1 VSEKCIDLIDEIANG
16 ERSMFINI
24 VLKKIIMKKSCMIK
38 YGGILLLLFICNS
51 SYAEDSF
58 TVNGI
63 TYSLTSTSTVAVNK
77 MDVPDDG
84 HVVFP
89 SSVEYRDRI
98 FIVNQIGANCNGIF
112 NNPETLESIV
122 IPSTIKRITSCG
134 SGIERSFSYIFDK
147 CVNLKKIVIED
158 SEETL
163 YFPPNKSDGSRGGAL
178 FSHCPLEEVYIGR
191 NISYIT
197 ERVNGKELYYSPFKK
212 QAKLRIVKIGDKVTT
227 LDKGM
232 FSHCKSLKDIDIP
245 QNIQE
250 IPLEAFMN
258 CSSLSN
264 VVLHE
269 GLLKI
274 NYHAF
279 YDSPIKSIS
288 IPKSVVQLE
297 SGCFDGNEL
306 TSIIINDNIKEIPDG
321 AFYTSTLKQVV
332 IGSSVEYIG
341 GSVFGNSSLEKIE
354 CRMLNPENCSVDTGN
369 YPWAYHEEETFS
381 LGNYTWA
388 TLYVPFGCIEKYKK
402 CYPWYSFVNI
412 VEISSSDIEFVD
424 SKKMLIQNEGGKLMI
439 QNLKSGT
446 GVSVYNVYG
455 TLVGSAVCQNGQ
467 AIIDTNL
474 QPNDIAIIK
483 IGNEVVKVL
492 IK

>member
-1 VSEKCIDLIDEIANG
+1 
-16 ERSMFINI
+16 
-24 VLKKIIMKKSCMIK
+24 
-38 YGGILLLLFICNS
+38 
-51 SYAEDSF
+51 
-58 TVNGI
+58 
-63 TYSLTSTSTVAVNK
+63 
-77 MDVPDDG
+77 
-84 HVVFP
+84 
-89 SSVEYRDRI
+89 
-98 FIVNQIGANCNGIF
+98 
-112 NNPETLESIV
+112 
-122 IPSTIKRITSCG
+122 
-134 SGIERSFSYIFDK
+134 
-147 CVNLKKIVIED
+147 
-158 SEETL
+158 
-163 YFPPNKSDGSRGGAL
+163 
-178 FSHCPLEEVYIGR
+178 
-191 NISYIT
+191 
-197 ERVNGKELYYSPFKK
+197 
-212 QAKLRIVKIGDKVTT
+212 
-227 LDKGM
+227 M

-288 IPKSVVQLE
+288 IPESVVQLG
-297 SGCFDGNEL
+297 SGCFHGNEL

-388 TLYVPFGCIEKYKK
+388 TLYVPSGCIEKYKK

-424 SKKMLIQNEGGKLMI
+424 SKKMLIQNEGV
-439 QNLKSGT
+439 N
-446 GVSVYNVYG
+446 
-455 TLVGSAVCQNGQ
+455 
-467 AIIDTNL
+467 
-474 QPNDIAIIK
+474 
-483 IGNEVVKVL
+483 
-492 IK
+492 